1 MGRGLEG
8 LARVRTTKD
17 FVRPTGRLRVD
28 NEAVAECRELAA
40 EISRPI
46 EELAANNTTVSIE
59 RSCLRLVGVD
69 GVEGE
74 GTEAV
79 PIPNRVVDE
88 VRNALGL
95 ERGVMLPFFHA
106 VEAGCGNIQTA
117 AEQIARGEVLP
128 TWPEGVDAELAK
140 ERALQETGAA
150 VDRVAGA
157 ADERSQ
163 VIEEVG
169 EASKPWLYLIVA
181 TGNIH
186 EDIPQAQAAARNGAD
201 VIAVIRSTGQ
211 SLLDYVPYG
220 ATTDGFA
227 GTFAT
232 QENFK
237 LMRAALD
244 EVGTEL
250 GRYIRLTNYASG
262 LCMPEIAAMAAMERL
277 DMMLNDCMYGIIFR
291 DINMQRTFVDQHFSR
306 MIHALAGIVINTGED
321 NYLTTADAVDA
332 AHTVLA
338 SQFLNEHL
346 ALQAGLPTEQ
356 MGLGHAF
363 EVDPDVD
370 DQILL
375 ELSHAQLIRECFPNA
390 PLKYMPPTK
399 HMTGNVFQGFL
410 YDGMFNLVGAM
421 TGQDI
426 ILLGM
431 MTEGIHTPFLSDR
444 DLALENARYIF
455 GGAARLAGELRFEEG
470 GEVERRA
477 AQVLE
482 ECRQMLRKVADI
494 GMFAAI
500 EAGMFADTVRTRDGG
515 KGLEGVVAK
524 TDGYWNPII
533 DELRMTTGVAD
544 G

>member
-1 MGRGLEG
+1 MN
-8 LARVRTTKD
+8 RTTG
-17 FVRPTGRLRVD
+17 FSRPVGRLRIDTEVV
-28 NEAVAECRELAA
+28 EECRSLAA
-40 EISRPI
+40 EISAPV
-46 EELAANNTTVSIE
+46 EELAQTHTTVSIE
-59 RSCLRLVGVD
+59 RASLRLVGVD
-69 GVEGE
+69 GVVGE

-79 PIPNRVVDE
+79 PIPNRVVDAIK
-88 VRNALGL
+88 NAVGL
-95 ERGVMLPFFHA
+95 EGGALIPFFHA
-106 VEAGCGNIQTA
+106 VETGGGGVQETA
-117 AEQIARGEVLP
+117 EKIASGELNVI
-128 TWPEGVDAELAK
+128 WPEGEDL
-140 ERALQETGAA
+140 ERAQQRAATEGAAA
-150 VDRVAGA
+150 VDRIEGVRKTR
-157 ADERSQ
+157 ADK
-163 VIEEVG
+163 IATTG
-169 EASKPWLYLIVA
+169 DASKPWFYLIVA

-186 EDIPQAQAAARNGAD
+186 EDIPHAQAAARNGAD

-232 QENFK
+232 QENFR

-244 EVGTEL
+244 DVGDEL

-262 LCMPEIAAMAAMERL
+262 LCMPEIAAMAAAERL

-291 DINMQRTFVDQHFSR
+291 DINMQRTFIDQHFSR
-306 MIHALAGIVINTGED
+306 MVHALAGIVINTGED

-338 SQFLNEHL
+338 SQFLNER
-346 ALQAGLPTEQ
+346 AAVAAGLREEQ

-363 EVDPDVD
+363 EIDPEVP

-375 ELSHAQLIRECFPNA
+375 ELAHAQLIRECFPNS

-399 HMTGNVFQGFL
+399 HMTGDIFQGFL
-410 YDGMFNLVGAM
+410 LDGMFNLVGAI

-426 ILLGM
+426 MLLGM
-431 MTEGIHTPFLSDR
+431 LTEGVHTPFLSDR
-444 DLALENARYIF
+444 DLALNNANYVF
-455 GGAARLAGELRFEEG
+455 GGASALAGELVFEPG
-470 GEVERRA
+470 GQVERRA

-500 EAGMFADTVRTRDGG
+500 EAGMFADTVRPRDGG
-515 KGLEGVVAK
+515 KGLDGVVKRSEAYFNPI
-524 TDGYWNPII
+524 TDG
-533 DELRMTTGVAD
+533 MTEKLGVASR
-544 G
+544 